1 MSRSSQVASLSV
13 QGLGIVA
20 IAVWSVT
27 SVFGQ
32 TPTMTIGSKAPRLV
46 VSTWSPKPE
55 SNPAKELEYTS
66 GKVFVVDFWATWCGP
81 CIASLPHLAELQH
94 QHGDSKLT
102 TICLTDDDWE
112 TVSEFLQAPRSKD
125 ESGPENTLA
134 RTLAKTL
141 IVIDANRAAQADYL
155 EAAGINSIPTTFV
168 VGKTG
173 LVEWI
178 GHPMELDEPLAA
190 VIDDKWDRSTFA
202 TQFVQ
207 RSQMNSM
214 FQAAMQLAMTGQTA
228 KAKEMLNKVGK
239 ETDDDQIKS
248 QVRML
253 LEMISS
259 QSDRKS
265 NSIDFYRE
273 HIRSLTKKPR
283 ELNDFARWLAKAV
296 VREPGLEELIPET
309 ITAIQQEISSS
320 DTKEIG
326 SLWHAMAI
334 LHSTMGNL
342 DAAIESQMKCLESSN
357 EAAKPRLQNFLE
369 DLKRLKDDSSKKEP
383 NPFESPASPL
393 EI

>member
-1 MSRSSQVASLSV
+1 
-13 QGLGIVA
+13 
-20 IAVWSVT
+20 
-27 SVFGQ
+27 
-32 TPTMTIGSKAPRLV
+32 
-46 VSTWSPKPE
+46 
-55 SNPAKELEYTS
+55 
-66 GKVFVVDFWATWCGP
+66 
-81 CIASLPHLAELQH
+81 
-94 QHGDSKLT
+94 
-102 TICLTDDDWE
+102 
-112 TVSEFLQAPRSKD
+112 
-125 ESGPENTLA
+125 
-134 RTLAKTL
+134 
-141 IVIDANRAAQADYL
+141 
-155 EAAGINSIPTTFV
+155 
-168 VGKTG
+168 
-173 LVEWI
+173 
-178 GHPMELDEPLAA
+178 LAA
-190 VIDDKWDRSTFA
+190 VINDKWDRSTFA

-253 LEMISS
+253 LEMISR
-259 QSDRKS
+259 QSNRKS

-273 HIRSLTKKPR
+273 HIKSLSKKPR

-309 ITAIQQEISSS
+309 ITAIQQEISTL
-320 DTKEIG
+320 DTKKIG

-334 LHSTMGNL
+334 LHSTTGNL